1 MNQKILGCLLGAAVG
16 DAMGSATET
25 KSTRQI
31 EKTFGGRV
39 EEFKEPPMDTMARG
53 RRAGQVTD
61 AFSIPY
67 ILTEHLL
74 NADGKASKE
83 LGQKVL
89 LEWGKT
95 EYFEPFA
102 GMTTRSVVNR
112 LREDDKMGTWAF
124 AGRLGTKLYKSH
136 YYALS
141 SNGAASKAYP
151 EGLLSAGDIQ
161 KAIEDT
167 VEITMSSHDDP
178 YSISGACAI
187 AAAVSEAL
195 KSDTDLYKIVQAAKY
210 GSVEGEKFARKRDDI
225 WTYPGPSVIK
235 RIDMAVKI
243 AMHSGSQQNVVQE
256 LSERIGS
263 GPAIAET
270 VPTALGILISNQGR
284 TMESIY
290 DAVNIGDETSA
301 IGCIVGAVAGA
312 FRGADSITEG
322 YLEIIEK
329 ENKMDLCSQA
339 ERIEKLWGNIS

>member
-1 MNQKILGCLLGAAVG
+1 M
-16 DAMGSATET
+16 
-25 KSTRQI
+25 
-31 EKTFGGRV
+31 
-39 EEFKEPPMDTMARG
+39 
-53 RRAGQVTD
+53 
-61 AFSIPY
+61 
-67 ILTEHLL
+67 
-74 NADGKASKE
+74 
-83 LGQKVL
+83 
-89 LEWGKT
+89 
-95 EYFEPFA
+95 
-102 GMTTRSVVNR
+102 
-112 LREDDKMGTWAF
+112 
-124 AGRLGTKLYKSH
+124 
-136 YYALS
+136 
-141 SNGAASKAYP
+141 
-151 EGLLSAGDIQ
+151 
-161 KAIEDT
+161 
-167 VEITMSSHDDP
+167 EITMSSHDDP

-187 AAAVSEAL
+187 TAAVSEAL

-225 WTYPGPSVIK
+225 WTYPGPSVTK